1 MITTLC
7 LLVEEGK
14 KKKKR
19 LKGLILSKAKSA
31 AGKNGKVL
39 YFSIIL
45 NSCKIVN
52 RMLGHNRFHDR

>member
-7 LLVEEGK
+7 LLVEEE
-14 KKKKR
+14 KKR
-19 LKGLILSKAKSA
+19 LKGLILSKDKSA
-31 AGKNGKVL
+31 VGKNGKVL

-45 NSCKIVN
+45 NSCKTVN